1 METKRSRNAIVI
13 AVIMLSL
20 LATSLTA
27 QPSTTASGDVV
38 LQSLLEEIRA
48 LRVALQRN
56 SAYELRGRL
65 LIDRARLQQEVI
77 RELSREVEGAGD
89 YMRPVEVEPA
99 WDIETMMTEANLEG
113 RVAAIPNPEERR
125 KMMEREKLMMEK
137 RREMEARHREQ
148 MRLRHQRL
156 EQRLHEETAKLR
168 QIEDELA
175 QIQTELT
182 R

>member
-1 METKRSRNAIVI
+1 METKHFRSAIVT
-13 AVIMLSL
+13 AVIVLSL
-20 LATSLTA
+20 FATSLVA
-27 QPSTTASGDVV
+27 QPSAATAGDVV

-77 RELSREVEGAGD
+77 RELSREIEAAGD

-99 WDIETMMTEANLEG
+99 WDIETTMTEANLEG

-125 KMMEREKLMMEK
+125 KMMEREKLMMGR

-148 MRLRHQRL
+148 MRLRYQRL
-156 EQRLHEETAKLR
+156 EQRLQEETAKLR

-175 QIQTELT
+175 QIQAELT